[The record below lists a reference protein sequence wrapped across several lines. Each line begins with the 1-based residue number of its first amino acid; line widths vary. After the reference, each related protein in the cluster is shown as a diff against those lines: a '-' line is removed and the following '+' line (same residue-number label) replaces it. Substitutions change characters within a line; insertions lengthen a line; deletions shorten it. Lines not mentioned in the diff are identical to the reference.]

1 MVKLLIKK
9 QLREIFRS
17 WFVNQ
22 KTNQRRSK
30 AGVIGFLLLF
40 VVLMVGVLGGI
51 FTVLSFSL
59 AGPLSAAGVGWLHFS
74 IMTLIAILLGV
85 FGSVFNTYS
94 GLYLAKDNDL
104 LLSLPIP
111 SRALILSRL
120 LSVYLMGLMYSA
132 CVTVPA
138 VVVWWIV
145 EGPTAANVVGGLL
158 LIFLVSAFVLLLSCL
173 LGWVVAKVSL
183 RLKHKSFTVVIL
195 SLVFIG
201 LYYFVYFKAQE
212 LIQQLIANAV
222 VYGNAVQRSAYPV
235 YLTGRV
241 GEGDWLAML
250 IVTAVIAVLTFIT
263 WRILS
268 RSFLGIATSTG
279 ASGPKRVYRERAVRV
294 QRPSRALL
302 QKELRR
308 FTSNANYML
317 NCGLSMLFMP
327 IAAVALLWKG
337 REFAEVLGGVLPAQ
351 PGVIAALLCS
361 AICMVASMNDMAAPA
376 VSLEGKSLWLL
387 QSLPV
392 PAWEALKAKLRL
404 QLVLTAPLA
413 VLCGVCAAIALR
425 TSLLETA
432 LLVVVPLLYC
442 VLLAALALL
451 IGTVRADLHWTNEIA
466 PIKQSM
472 AVFVVLLL
480 GWLFAIIPGGGWLLL
495 GGKMPL
501 AAFLALL
508 VVLFGGL
515 AALAIAWLRTR
526 GAKRFET
533 LS

>member
-30 AGVIGFLLLF
+30 AGIIAFALLF
-40 VVLMVGVLGGI
+40 VVLMVGVLGGM
-51 FTVLSFSL
+51 FTALSFSL
-59 AGPLSAAGVGWLHFS
+59 AAPFEAAGVGWLHFS
-74 IMTLIAILLGV
+74 IMTLLAILLGV

-94 GLYLAKDNDL
+94 SLYLAKDNDL

-111 SRALILSRL
+111 PRALILSRL

-145 EGPTAANVVGGLL
+145 AGPTAANVIGGLL
-158 LIFLVSAFVLLLSCL
+158 LIFLVSVFVLLLSCL

-183 RLKHKSFTVVIL
+183 RLKNKSFIVVLL
-195 SLVFIG
+195 SLLFIG
-201 LYYFVYFKAQE
+201 LYYFFYFKAQT
-212 LIQQLIANAV
+212 LIQDLITNAV
-222 VYGNAVQRSAYPV
+222 VYGGEVRRSAYPV

-250 IVTAVIAVLTFIT
+250 IVTAVMAVLTFLT
-263 WRILS
+263 WRVLS
-268 RSFLGIATSTG
+268 RSFLGIATATG
-279 ASGPKRVYRERAVRV
+279 AAGAKRVYQERAVRAQSV
-294 QRPSRALL
+294 SRALL
-302 QKELRR
+302 GKELRR
-308 FTSNANYML
+308 FTSSANYML
-317 NCGLSMLFMP
+317 NCGLSILFMP

-337 REFAEVLGGVLPAQ
+337 REFVDLLRNVIPGQ
-351 PGVIAALLCS
+351 PGILAALLCS
-361 AICMVASMNDMAAPA
+361 AVCMMASMNDMAAPA

-392 PAWEALKAKLRL
+392 PAWEALKAKLNL

-413 VLCGVCAAIALR
+413 LLCGACAAVALR
-425 TSLLETA
+425 ASALEA
-432 LLVVVPLLYC
+432 VLLLVVPVLYC
-442 VLLAALALL
+442 VLLAAVALVL
-451 IGTVRADLHWTNEIA
+451 GTVRADLHWTNEIA

-472 AVFVVLLL
+472 AVFIVLLL
-480 GWLFAIIPGGGWLLL
+480 GWLLAIVPGGGWLLL
-495 GGKMPL
+495 GGRIPF

-515 AALAIAWLRTR
+515 AALAIAWLRKR
-526 GAKRFET
+526 GAKRFEA

>member
-22 KTNQRRSK
+22 KTNQRRSR

-111 SRALILSRL
+111 PRALILSRL

-145 EGPTAANVVGGLL
+145 EGATVANVVGGLL
-158 LIFLVSAFVLLLSCL
+158 LIFLVSVFVLLLSCL

-201 LYYFVYFKAQE
+201 LY
-212 LIQQLIANAV
+212 IV
-222 VYGNAVQRSAYPV
+222 VLAAMI
-235 YLTGRV
+235 V
-241 GEGDWLAML
+241 GIILA
-250 IVTAVIAVLTFIT
+250 
-263 WRILS
+263 LS
-268 RSFLGIATSTG
+268 G
-279 ASGPKRVYRERAVRV
+279 
-294 QRPSRALL
+294 
-302 QKELRR
+302 
-308 FTSNANYML
+308 
-317 NCGLSMLFMP
+317 
-327 IAAVALLWKG
+327 
-337 REFAEVLGGVLPAQ
+337 
-351 PGVIAALLCS
+351 
-361 AICMVASMNDMAAPA
+361 
-376 VSLEGKSLWLL
+376 
-387 QSLPV
+387 
-392 PAWEALKAKLRL
+392 KAKRIPFFGK
-404 QLVLTAPLA
+404 LVI
-413 VLCGVCAAIALR
+413 VDFDYFY
-425 TSLLETA
+425 SLDE
-432 LLVVVPLLYC
+432 
-442 VLLAALALL
+442 
-451 IGTVRADLHWTNEIA
+451 
-466 PIKQSM
+466 
-472 AVFVVLLL
+472 
-480 GWLFAIIPGGGWLLL
+480 
-495 GGKMPL
+495 
-501 AAFLALL
+501 
-508 VVLFGGL
+508 
-515 AALAIAWLRTR
+515 
-526 GAKRFET
+526 
-533 LS
+533 

>member
-30 AGVIGFLLLF
+30 AGIIGFALLF
-40 VVLMVGVLGGI
+40 VVLMVVVLGGM
-51 FTVLSFSL
+51 FTALSFSL
-59 AGPLSAAGVGWLHFS
+59 AAPFSAAGVGWLHFS
-74 IMTLIAILLGV
+74 IMTLLAILLGV

-94 GLYLAKDNDL
+94 SLYLAKDNDL

-111 SRALILSRL
+111 PRALILSRL

-145 EGPTAANVVGGLL
+145 AGATVSNV
-158 LIFLVSAFVLLLSCL
+158 SCL

-183 RLKHKSFTVVIL
+183 RLKNRSFIVVLL
-195 SLVFIG
+195 SLLFIG
-201 LYYFVYFKAQE
+201 LYYFFYFKAQT
-212 LIQQLIANAV
+212 LIQDLIANAV
-222 VYGNAVQRSAYPV
+222 VYGGEVRRSAYPV

-250 IVTAVIAVLTFIT
+250 IVTAVMAVLTFLT

-268 RSFLGIATSTG
+268 RSFLGIATATG
-279 ASGPKRVYRERAVRV
+279 AAGAKREYRERAVRA
-294 QRPSRALL
+294 QSLSSALL
-302 QKELRR
+302 GKELRR
-308 FTSNANYML
+308 FTSSANYML
-317 NCGLSMLFMP
+317 NCGLSILFMP

-337 REFAEVLGGVLPAQ
+337 REFVDLLRDVI
-351 PGVIAALLCS
+351 PGAPGILAALLCS
-361 AICMVASMNDMAAPA
+361 AVCMMASMNDMAAPA

-392 PAWEALKAKLRL
+392 PAWEALKAKLNL

-413 VLCGVCAAIALR
+413 LLCGVCAAVALR
-425 TSLLETA
+425 ASALETA
-432 LLVVVPLLYC
+432 LLLVVPVLYC
-442 VLLAALALL
+442 VLLAAVALVL
-451 IGTVRADLHWTNEIA
+451 GTVRADLHWTNEIA

-472 AVFVVLLL
+472 AVFIVLLL
-480 GWLFAIIPGGGWLLL
+480 GWLLAVVPGGGWLLL
-495 GGKMPL
+495 GGRIPFS
-501 AAFLALL
+501 AFLALL

-515 AALAIAWLRTR
+515 SALAIAWLRKR

>member
-9 QLREIFRS
+9 QLREIFRG

-30 AGVIGFLLLF
+30 AGVIGFLLFF
-40 VVLMVGVLGGI
+40 VVLMVGVLGGM
-51 FTVLSFSL
+51 FTALSFSL
-59 AGPLSAAGVGWLHFS
+59 ASPLAAAGVGWLHFS
-74 IMTLIAILLGV
+74 ILSLIAVVLGV

-94 GLYLAKDNDL
+94 SLYLAKDNDL

-111 SRALILSRL
+111 PRVLILSRL
-120 LSVYLMGLMYSA
+120 MGVYLMGLMYSA
-132 CVTVPA
+132 CATVPA

-145 EGPTAANVVGGLL
+145 EGPTAANVIGGVL
-158 LIFLVSAFVLLLSCL
+158 LIFLVSLFVLLLACL
-173 LGWVVAKVSL
+173 LGWVVAKLSL
-183 RLKHKSFTVVIL
+183 RLKNKSFIIVFL

-212 LIQQLIANAV
+212 LIRELIANAV
-222 VYGNAVQRSAYPV
+222 VYGGAVRSGAYPV
-235 YLTGRV
+235 YLVGRV

-250 IVTAVIAVLTFIT
+250 IVTAVLAVLTFLT
-263 WRILS
+263 WRVLS

-279 ASGPKRVYRERAVRV
+279 AAGPKREYHERAVRV
-294 QRPSRALL
+294 QSAPRALL

-308 FTSNANYML
+308 FTSSATYML
-317 NCGLSMLFMP
+317 NCGLSILFMP
-327 IAAVALLWKG
+327 IFAVAVLWKG
-337 REFAEVLGGVLPAQ
+337 REFVDLLGGVLPAQ
-351 PGVIAALLCS
+351 PGLIAALFCS
-361 AICMVASMNDMAAPA
+361 AICMMASMNDMAAPA

-392 PAWEALKAKLRL
+392 SAWEALRAKLNL
-404 QLVLTAPLA
+404 QLVLTAPL
-413 VLCGVCAAIALR
+413 VLLCGVCSAVALR
-425 TSLLETA
+425 ASALETV
-432 LLVVVPLLYC
+432 LLLAVPLLYC

-451 IGTVRADLHWTNEIA
+451 FGTVRADLHWTNEIA

-472 AVFVVLLL
+472 AVLVILLL
-480 GWLFAIIPGGGWLLL
+480 GWVFAVIPGGGWFLL

-515 AALAIAWLRTR
+515 AAFTIAWLRTR

>member
-1 MVKLLIKK
+1 M
-9 QLREIFRS
+9 
-17 WFVNQ
+17 
-22 KTNQRRSK
+22 
-30 AGVIGFLLLF
+30 
-40 VVLMVGVLGGI
+40 
-51 FTVLSFSL
+51 
-59 AGPLSAAGVGWLHFS
+59 
-74 IMTLIAILLGV
+74 
-85 FGSVFNTYS
+85 
-94 GLYLAKDNDL
+94 
-104 LLSLPIP
+104 
-111 SRALILSRL
+111 
-120 LSVYLMGLMYSA
+120 
-132 CVTVPA
+132 PA

-145 EGPTAANVVGGLL
+145 EGATVSNVIGGIL
-158 LIFLVSAFVLLLSCL
+158 LIFLVSVFVLLLSCL

-183 RLKHKSFTVVIL
+183 RLKNKSFTVVIL

-250 IVTAVIAVLTFIT
+250 IVTAVMALLTFLT
-263 WRILS
+263 WRVLS

-279 ASGPKRVYRERAVRV
+279 AAGAKRVYKERAVRA
-294 QRPSRALL
+294 QSMPRALL

-308 FTSNANYML
+308 FVSNANYML
-317 NCGLSMLFMP
+317 NCGLSILFMP
-327 IAAVALLWKG
+327 VAAVALLWKG
-337 REFAEVLGGVLPAQ
+337 REFVDLLRNVIPGQ
-351 PGVIAALLCS
+351 PGILAALLCS
-361 AICMVASMNDMAAPA
+361 AICLMASMNDMAAPA

-392 PAWEALKAKLRL
+392 PAWEALRAKLNL

-413 VLCGVCAAIALR
+413 LLCGACAAVALR
-425 TSLLETA
+425 ASLLETA

-442 VLLAALALL
+442 VLLAAVALL
-451 IGTVRADLHWTNEIA
+451 LGTVRADLHWTNEIA

-472 AVFVVLLL
+472 AVFIVLLL

-515 AALAIAWLRTR
+515 STLVIAWLKKS

>member
-30 AGVIGFLLLF
+30 AGIIGFLLLF

-111 SRALILSRL
+111 PRALILSRL

-145 EGPTAANVVGGLL
+145 EGATVANVVGGIL
-158 LIFLVSAFVLLLSCL
+158 LIFLVSVFVLLLSCL

-183 RLKHKSFTVVIL
+183 RLKHKSFTVVVL

-250 IVTAVIAVLTFIT
+250 IVTAVIAALTFLT

-279 ASGPKRVYRERAVRV
+279 TSGPKRVYRERAVRV

-337 REFAEVLGGVLPAQ
+337 REFAGVLSGVFQGQ
-351 PGVIAALLCS
+351 PGLIAAILCS
-361 AICMVASMNDMAAPA
+361 AICMMASMNDMAAPS

-392 PAWEALKAKLRL
+392 PAWEALKAKLNL

-413 VLCGVCAAIALR
+413 LLCGACAAYALR
-425 TSLLETA
+425 ASALETV
-432 LLVVVPLLYC
+432 LLLLVPLLYC

-480 GWLFAIIPGGGWLLL
+480 GWLFAIIPGGCWFLL
-495 GGKMPL
+495 GGKMPF
-501 AAFLALL
+501 AGFLALL

-515 AALAIAWLRTR
+515 SALTIAWLKTR

>member
-1 MVKLLIKK
+1 MVKLLVKK
-9 QLREIFRS
+9 QLREIFRG

-30 AGVIGFLLLF
+30 AGIIAFALLF
-40 VVLMVGVLGGI
+40 IVLMVGVLGGM
-51 FTVLSFSL
+51 FTLLSFSL
-59 AGPLSAAGVGWLHFS
+59 APPLAAAGVGWLHFS
-74 IMTLIAILLGV
+74 IMSLLAILLGV

-111 SRALILSRL
+111 PRALILSRL

-145 EGPTAANVVGGLL
+145 AGVTAANVIGGVL
-158 LIFLVSAFVLLLSCL
+158 LIFLVSVFVLLLSCL

-183 RLKHKSFTVVIL
+183 RLKNKSFIVVLL
-195 SLVFIG
+195 SLLFIG
-201 LYYFVYFKAQE
+201 LYYFIYYKAQV
-212 LIQQLIANAV
+212 LIQELIANAV
-222 VYGNAVQRSAYPV
+222 IYGGAVRRSAYPV

-250 IVTAVIAVLTFIT
+250 IVTAVIAVLTLLT

-279 ASGPKRVYRERAVRV
+279 TAGPKRVYREQAVRV
-294 QRPSRALL
+294 QSVPRALL

-308 FTSNANYML
+308 FVSNPNYML
-317 NCGLSMLFMP
+317 NCGLSTLILP

-337 REFAEVLGGVLPAQ
+337 REFLVLLGGVIPGE
-351 PGVIAALLCS
+351 PGVLAALLCS
-361 AICMVASMNDMAAPA
+361 AICMMASMNDMAAPA

-392 PAWEALKAKLRL
+392 PAWEALKAKLNL
-404 QLVLTAPLA
+404 QLVLTAPFVL
-413 VLCGVCAAIALR
+413 LCGVCSAVALR
-425 TSLLETA
+425 ASLLETLLL
-432 LLVVVPLLYC
+432 LLVPALYC
-442 VLLAALALL
+442 LLLAAVAVL
-451 IGTVRADLHWTNEIA
+451 IGTLRADLHWTNEIA

-480 GWLFAIIPGGGWLLL
+480 GWLLALLPGGGWFLL
-495 GGKMPL
+495 GGRIPF

-508 VVLFGGL
+508 VVLYG
-515 AALAIAWLRTR
+515 ALCAVAVAWLRKS